1 MKGLILINAYSKN
14 EEYLYQAERMKEE
27 LEKKNVD
34 VKIERNN
41 GFSFLVDG
49 NEICGNNG
57 DYDFIIFW
65 DKDKYILNI
74 LNKTGA
80 NLFNSYQS
88 ITDCDDKMTT
98 YIVLANNGVPLV
110 KTIPG
115 LLCYDENEKIPLKA
129 VEKIEDELGYPIII
143 KNSYGSLGKGVFMAN
158 DKAELVKIMER
169 VKCTP
174 HLFQECVKSSW
185 GKDLR
190 IIVVGDKVVGGMLR
204 KSNGDFRSNI
214 GVGGNGEPYELTNDL
229 KELALKI
236 KTLLKLD
243 YCGIDILFGEDTPL
257 ICEVNSNAFFYAFEK
272 VMNIN
277 VAKIYAEYVI
287 EKTLARKNAEKP

>member
-1 MKGLILINAYSKN
+1 MKGLILINAFLAS
-14 EEYLYQAERMKEE
+14 EEYLRQAERMKEE
-27 LEKKNVD
+27 FEKKDVD

-41 GFSFLVDG
+41 GFSFLIDG
-49 NEICGNNG
+49 NEICNKCGE
-57 DYDFIIFW
+57 YDFIVFL

-88 ITDCDDKMTT
+88 IIDCDDKMTT
-98 YIVLANNGVPLV
+98 YIALANNGVPLV

-129 VEKIEDELGYPIII
+129 VEKIESELGYPIIV
-143 KNSYGSLGKGVFMAN
+143 KNSYGSLGKGVF
-158 DKAELVKIMER
+158 LVKDRVELLKTMEK

-174 HLFQECVKSSW
+174 HLFQECIKNSW

-190 IIVVGDKVVGGMLR
+190 IIVVGNEVVGGMLR
-204 KSNGDFRSNI
+204 KSNGDFKSNI
-214 GVGGNGEPYELTNDL
+214 GAGGNGEPYELTDDL

-236 KTLLKLD
+236 KDVLKLD

-257 ICEVNSNAFFYAFEK
+257 VCEVNSNAFFYAFEK
-272 VMNIN
+272 VTNIN
-277 VAKIYAEYVI
+277 VAKIYAEYII
-287 EKTLARKNAEKP
+287 EKTLARKNAIKS

>member
-1 MKGLILINAYSKN
+1 MKGLILINAFLAS
-14 EEYLYQAERMKEE
+14 EEYLRQAERMKEE
-27 LEKKNVD
+27 LEKKDVD

-41 GFSFLVDG
+41 GFAFLIDG
-49 NEICGNNG
+49 NEICKKCG
-57 DYDFIIFW
+57 DYDFIVFW

-98 YIVLANNGVPLV
+98 YIALANNGVPLV

-129 VEKIEDELGYPIII
+129 VEKIESELDYPIIV
-143 KNSYGSLGKGVFMAN
+143 KNSYGSLGKGVFMVK
-158 DKAELVKIMER
+158 DRVELLKTMEK

-214 GVGGNGEPYELTNDL
+214 GVGGNGEPYELTDDL

-236 KTLLKLD
+236 KDVLKLD

-257 ICEVNSNAFFYAFEK
+257 VCEVNSNAFFYAFERVTK
-272 VMNIN
+272 IN
-277 VAKIYAEYVI
+277 VAKIYAEYII
-287 EKTLARKNAEKP
+287 EKTLARKNAVKL